1 MATDSHKPAIA
12 PDVVA
17 RMTRVLPHVEALGA
31 EVVAV
36 QEGFGLAKVDWRE
49 ELVGNPLTG
58 VLHGGVITALL
69 DTASGMA
76 VFSAV
81 PEVMMVAT
89 LDLRIDYLKP
99 AVPRRAVFAEARC
112 IKLTRSIAFVRGR
125 AYHEPNHDIAAS
137 MASFMLASSALP
149 EAARS
154 GEGEA

>member
-1 MATDSHKPAIA
+1 MGADGKKPAIA

-31 EVVAV
+31 EVVGV
-36 QEGFGLAKVDWRE
+36 EEGYGLVKVDWRE

-89 LDLRIDYLKP
+89 LDLRIDYFKP
-99 AVPRRAVFAEARC
+99 AVPNHTVFAEARC

-125 AYHEPNHDIAAS
+125 AYHALNHDIAAS

-149 EAARS
+149 ETTDSRGAER
-154 GEGEA
+154 